1 MLSSPAFALLG
12 FYVSAALAVEI
23 QSFSPA
29 FTNAGIQGCIA
40 VADNADGAP
49 LIIHDCN
56 TEDPANQDWS
66 LSFYTREPAGPQPIT
81 IFGDKCI
88 DVTNGVNADGTPLQI
103 WTCVEG
109 STNQMWTSIS
119 NNTLQWSG
127 TDKCIDLTNGLI
139 TDGNV
144 LQIWTCSENNQ
155 NQEWTGTPDP
165 DNTQTVTLSGGDIS
179 ANSSGPFCIT
189 AASDTDGAAVILT
202 QCASFTSLYPD
213 GNITWV
219 VPTPPLTGTISTF
232 GGSKCLDVP
241 NGSMTNGVQMQIWSC
256 TEGNTNQVWNVHN
269 GDSQIEWVGTGK
281 CLDLTNGN
289 STPGTPIQLWDCSAT
304 NNPNQDWWRGEL
316 TL

>member
-1 MLSSPAFALLG
+1 MFFSPVVALLG
-12 FYVSAALAVEI
+12 FYLSAATAVEL
-23 QSFSPA
+23 QSFSPSFA
-29 FTNAGIQGCIA
+29 SAGLQGCIA

-56 TEDPANQDWS
+56 TESPANQDWS

-88 DVTNGVNADGTPLQI
+88 DVTNGVNADGTKLQI

-109 STNQMWTSIS
+109 SPNQQWTSFS
-119 NNTLQWSG
+119 DNTLQWSG

-144 LQIWTCSENNQ
+144 LQIWTCATGNQ
-155 NQEWTGTPDP
+155 NQAWEGTPDP
-165 DNTQTVTLSGGDIS
+165 DNTQVVTLSGGDIS
-179 ANSSGPFCIT
+179 AGSPPYCIT
-189 AASDTDGAAVILT
+189 AESNEDGAEVVLAN
-202 QCASFTSLYPD
+202 CEFKSAFPN
-213 GNITWV
+213 GNITWTV
-219 VPTPPLTGTISTF
+219 ATPPLTGSIVTF
-232 GGSKCLDVP
+232 GNKCLDVP
-241 NGSMTNGVQMQIWSC
+241 NGSNENGVKLQIWTC
-256 TEGNTNQVWNVHN
+256 TAGNTNQIWTVHN
-269 GDSQIEWVGTGK
+269 GDSHIEWNGTGK

-289 STPGTPIQLWDCSAT
+289 SASGTPIQLWDCAVPD